1 MLSLLNHEAG
11 PEAEAV
17 VEVELFRRLPDR
29 NTVVAT
35 SIRRHRQPLQT
46 WSIDGREV
54 AQPELKKYMERLQ
67 IQPGNLCQFLPQ
79 DVVRYRY
86 THEWSG
92 CRSSQGICASS
103 YSRMLSGIGTHMYG
117 AAADPAR
124 ESVPVHT
131 PGCCQVQV
139 HTCMERLQIQ
149 PGNLCQFL
157 PQDVV
162 RYRYTHVWSGCRS
175 SQGTCASSYPRM

>member
-1 MLSLLNHEAG
+1 MNCLLVEADVLSLLNHEAG

-35 SIRRHRQPLQT
+35 SIRRHRQPLQA

-86 THEWSG
+86 TH
-92 CRSSQGICASS
+92 
-103 YSRMLSGIGTHMYG
+103 
-117 AAADPAR
+117 
-124 ESVPVHT
+124 
-131 PGCCQVQV
+131 
-139 HTCMERLQIQ
+139 
-149 PGNLCQFL
+149 
-157 PQDVV
+157 
-162 RYRYTHVWSGCRS
+162 VWSG
-175 SQGTCASSYPRM
+175 